1 MTMVT
6 NQSVNDWVKEMAEM
20 TNPDEIVWIDG
31 SEKQLDLIKQIALET
46 GEMLELNQEK
56 LPGCLYYRTNPKRC
70 CKRRKTNGN
79 LYQQKRGCGPT
90 NNWVSP

>member
-31 SEKQLDLIKQIALET
+31 SEKQLDLIYSSSLQ
-46 GEMLELNQEK
+46 
-56 LPGCLYYRTNPKRC
+56 
-70 CKRRKTNGN
+70 
-79 LYQQKRGCGPT
+79 
-90 NNWVSP
+90 

>member
-56 LPGCLYYRTNPKRC
+56 LPGCL
-70 CKRRKTNGN
+70 
-79 LYQQKRGCGPT
+79 
-90 NNWVSP
+90 

>member
-31 SEKQLDLIKQIALET
+31 SEKQLDLIKKIALET

-56 LPGCLYYRTNPKRC
+56 LPGCLYYRTNPKDVARDENE
-70 CKRRKTNGN
+70 R
-79 LYQQKRGCGPT
+79 
-90 NNWVSP
+90 